1 MTSPYRWPTEVVIEL
16 VRWIRGYLVGAT
28 VICAFVS
35 LVCPSTAF
43 CQPTPASFVN
53 SPTACTDGRAWN
65 GWEDTGLPV
74 VMTRRCVIPGWPS
87 VGTNGGVTYFDAQTG
102 DIILVGG
109 LTSGAVSGVSNY
121 TIATRTRPHPYHVAV
136 STVLNKVK
144 WPERALGA
152 GVFDPIARRLIYYG
166 GVNKSNALLPDV
178 YVNDTLALPVD
189 NPNGGW
195 ITLQIPP
202 PGAARYWAQAVYD
215 PVGHRMVVYGG
226 RGQNA
231 AIGNQTVVLDLT
243 TGAEQWSVLDVAVT
257 PPGKSETI
265 GHGLAY
271 DRVRHRVMLVAGGT
285 AFGGPI
291 AYNHLWVLD
300 LMNTSPGWKQLQP
313 VNEGPG
319 AGLVGVNV
327 FCSPEN
333 GDCYLHSGAIF
344 DEPKK
349 YGLVPPTG
357 YVHSFWRIRM
367 VSDEMFEWSRIR
379 TAAPFNNSLATR
391 IHWSEDL
398 AFGISEYGFD
408 PKAGVDGAIA
418 QSNELRVY
426 QFFEGVP

>member
-1 MTSPYRWPTEVVIEL
+1 MTSPHMASGPVL
-16 VRWIRGYLVGAT
+16 AALGLSAYLVVSAT
-28 VICAFVS
+28 DVAFGES
-35 LVCPSTAF
+35 APS
-43 CQPTPASFVN
+43 SMVN
-53 SPTACTDGRAWN
+53 IPTACMDGRPWD
-65 GWEDTGLPV
+65 GGEDAVLPTM
-74 VMTRRCVIPGWPS
+74 MTRRCVFPGAQG
-87 VGTNGGVTYFDAQTG
+87 VGTNGGVTYFDSQTG
-102 DIILVGG
+102 DIIRMGG
-109 LTSGAVSGVSNY
+109 LSGLWTSGVSNS
-121 TIATRTRPHPYHVAV
+121 TAVTRTRPHVYQVFW
-136 STVLNKVK
+136 STSLDKTK

-166 GVNKSNALLPDV
+166 GVNKSNTLLPDV

-231 AIGNQTVVLDLT
+231 AIGNQTLALDLT
-243 TGAEQWSVLDVAVT
+243 IGAEQWSVLDVAIT

-271 DRVRHRVMLVAGGT
+271 DRVRHRVMLMAGGT

-291 AYNHLWVLD
+291 AYNHVWVLD
-300 LMNTSPGWKQLQP
+300 LMNTSTGWKQLQP

-319 AGLVGVNV
+319 AGLVGVSA

-344 DEPKK
+344 NEPKK
-349 YGLVPPTG
+349 YGLVPPAG

-379 TAAPFNNSLATR
+379 TAAPFNNSLETR

-398 AFGISEYGFD
+398 GLGISAFGFD
-408 PKAGVDGAIA
+408 RKAGADGTIA
-418 QSNELRVY
+418 QSKEIRVY
-426 QFFEGVP
+426 QLFEGMP